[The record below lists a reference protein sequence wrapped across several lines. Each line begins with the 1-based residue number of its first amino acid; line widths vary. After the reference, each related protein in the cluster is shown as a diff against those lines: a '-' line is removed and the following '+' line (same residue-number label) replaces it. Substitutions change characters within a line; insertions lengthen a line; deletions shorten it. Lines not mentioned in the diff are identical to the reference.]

1 MYKRIRGHICL
12 SASGKWRGWWSQR
25 AASALK
31 LRWNEGQSAI
41 MEPSV
46 SAGWEAGEP
55 GSEKAVCPLVP
66 TNELF
71 SSHLWQI
78 LTGFC
83 LLDWLSLN
91 STSFSAFKEFFLFL
105 SFISTN
111 SLFIGK
117 VIIIIKRNICSR
129 MWTSDR
135 GLWNKCLRPITLWL
149 WPHCRSL
156 DLPVFYASGLWDWL
170 ISQQH
175 THPTAVGTP
184 GCFLLWTFFESLLV
198 FK

>member
-1 MYKRIRGHICL
+1 MKGSQPSWSPVCQLGGRQ
-12 SASGKWRGWWSQR
+12 AS
-25 AASALK
+25 LV
-31 LRWNEGQSAI
+31 LRR
-41 MEPSV
+41 
-46 SAGWEAGEP
+46 
-55 GSEKAVCPLVP
+55 AVCPLVP

-156 DLPVFYASGLWDWL
+156 DLPVFYASGLWGWL